1 MQTGQQLPYAEVQL
15 RMQEFTT
22 GQINLNKFR
31 RGLIGPKRSNETY
44 FYPKSAH
51 FYIVWMDIALNKRFF
66 HYHSRTICIYLVDLA
81 TLHHAASSHHLVV
94 DKTFQRMDFLGRE
107 VSYIRFCHGCKYI
120 FDHSTTIVHYDCNY
134 FCPTENTKIIFDQV
148 IWGQPGINYLVDAI
162 FALWAALLVRRK
174 LVFERTGQK
183 WTSFNR
189 RTHFWSYW
197 ATITCRTT
205 FSWCWLLNTILKL
218 SCEKIKS
225 GSFEV
230 KKDQYSFGKGSFQV
244 INRSLEVTEG
254 RKSIPL
260 DKFCIFH
267 DWIWFLLFRNDQ
279 HMFPFYTDLLFLAK
293 NFSRFN

>member
-1 MQTGQQLPYAEVQL
+1 
-15 RMQEFTT
+15 
-22 GQINLNKFR
+22 
-31 RGLIGPKRSNETY
+31 
-44 FYPKSAH
+44 
-51 FYIVWMDIALNKRFF
+51 MDIALNKQFF
-66 HYHSRTICIYLVDLA
+66 HYHSRTICIYLLDLA
-81 TLHHAASSHHLVV
+81 TLHRVVSSHRLVV

-134 FCPTENTKIIFDQV
+134 FCSTENTKIIFNQV
-148 IWGQPGINYLVDAI
+148 IWGQLRINYLVDAI
-162 FALWAALLVRRK
+162 FALWAALLIRSK
-174 LVFERTGQK
+174 LVLERTGQK

-189 RTHFWSYW
+189 RTHFWSNW
-197 ATITCRTT
+197 ATVTCRTT

-218 SCEKIKS
+218 SCEKFKR

-230 KKDQYSFGKGSFQV
+230 KK
-244 INRSLEVTEG
+244 G
-254 RKSIPL
+254 RKYIPL
-260 DKFCIFH
+260 DKFYIFH